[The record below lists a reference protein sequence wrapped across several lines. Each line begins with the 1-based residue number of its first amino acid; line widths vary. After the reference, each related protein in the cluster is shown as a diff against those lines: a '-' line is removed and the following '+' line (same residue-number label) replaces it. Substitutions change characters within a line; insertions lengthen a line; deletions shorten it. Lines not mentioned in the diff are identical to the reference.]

1 MNLASLLNKKEK
13 KPVVGTQPEMDITGT
28 AHKRIDQDTPPGI
41 VANPV
46 FKDTTPEEPD
56 DEETKQYKLA
66 RAKARAAGVPL
77 EEGNTVQVSK
87 KDRENVE
94 FMTGLKQAALDKGN
108 EVDRDI
114 SEYSLDW
121 QRGYKTVK
129 RSSWWTKFNDRLTS
143 TLADLGRSYGKR

>member
-13 KPVVGTQPEMDITGT
+13 KPVVGPKPEFDITGN
-28 AHKRIDQDTPPGI
+28 ANKRINQDTPPGI
-41 VANPV
+41 IAKPV

-56 DEETKQYKLA
+56 DEETRQFKLA

-87 KDRENVE
+87 KDRENEE
-94 FMTGLKQAALDKGN
+94 FMAGLKQAAIDKGN
-108 EVDRDI
+108 EANRDI
-114 SEYSLDW
+114 QQQSLDW

-129 RSSWWTKFNDRLTS
+129 RSGWWHKFNDRLTS